1 MEPNRGNDNNQ
12 NKKPEGGDRPKN
24 SIVTALLITVVIVL
38 LFSWALNAVEKRQ
51 ERSRQIGA
59 KVRELGAEPREKAK

>member
-24 SIVTALLITVVIVL
+24 SIVTALLITVVIV
-38 LFSWALNAVEKRQ
+38 
-51 ERSRQIGA
+51 IGLESYA
-59 KVRELGAEPREKAK
+59 GPELKELRFIEGDR